1 MEPFV
6 IDSQTLSDLEIFE
19 SAVKG
24 NSIFSIFDHC
34 STPGGRKKLMEIF
47 CQPLTDAKDLQDRQ
61 NLIAGLENLTFNL
74 AVDRQSLELISYF
87 MGQTESVKP
96 YHPYAVC
103 KDFLLFRGTQSYYIK
118 KRGVHELLNLLIH
131 ITEACEDLDLDSS
144 PALIQEIASSVARI
158 MQLPDIKTAKNQ
170 RPAPLKIA
178 TLARCNYIFRKS
190 AKKEIEH
197 IIDLI
202 YKLDAYISAANTA
215 KKYKLSYPQ
224 LHHNKTSLL
233 NIAGA
238 FHLQLDHPIG
248 NTIQFTENRN
258 VFFLTGSNMAGKS
271 TLLKAAAICIYL
283 AHLGFPVPA
292 VSMTFSMLKG
302 LMTTINLPDNLSLG
316 YSHFYN
322 EVKRVKDVALAVNKD
337 LPMVVIFDELFRG
350 TNVKDAY
357 DGSVAVIKGFA
368 QLKNTFF
375 MISTH
380 IVEVAHELKD
390 HPAMDFH
397 YMETD
402 LSCGTPVFSYLLK
415 EGITEERMGMW
426 IINNEGIVD
435 ILNTKAIE

>member
-6 IDSQTLSDLEIFE
+6 IDSQTFSDLEIFE
-19 SAVKG
+19 SETKE

-34 STPGGRKKLMEIF
+34 STPGGRKKLIEIF
-47 CQPLTDAKDLQDRQ
+47 NHPLTDAKELQDRQ

-74 AVDRQSLELISYF
+74 AVDRQSLELITYF
-87 MGQTESVKP
+87 ISQTERVKP
-96 YHPYAVC
+96 YHPYAVW
-103 KDFLLFRGTQSYYIK
+103 KDFLLFRGTQSFYIK
-118 KRGVHELLNLLIH
+118 QRGVHELLDLFIH
-131 ITEACEDLDLDSS
+131 ITEACADLDLDSS
-144 PALIQEIASSVARI
+144 PALIKEIASSVAQILHFPVISISKDR
-158 MQLPDIKTAKNQ
+158 
-170 RPAPLKIA
+170 RPAPINIA
-178 TLARCNYIFRKS
+178 ALARCNHIFRQS
-190 AKKEIEH
+190 AKKEVEH
-197 IIDLI
+197 ILDLI
-202 YKLDAYISAANTA
+202 YRLDAYLSVANTA
-215 KKYKLSYPQ
+215 KSYKLSYPQ
-224 LHHNKTSLL
+224 LYPAKTSLL
-233 NIAGA
+233 NINGA
-238 FHLQLDHPIG
+238 FHLQIKYPAG
-248 NTIQFTENRN
+248 NNIHFNVNRN

-271 TLLKAAAICIYL
+271 TLLKSAAICIYL

-292 VSMTFSMLKG
+292 KSMNFSIFKG
-302 LMTTINLPDNLSLG
+302 LITTINLPDNLSLG

-322 EVKRVKDVALAVNKD
+322 EVKRVKDVALSVNKD

-357 DGSVAVIKGFA
+357 DGSVAIIKGFA
-368 QLKNTFF
+368 QLKSTFL

-402 LSCGTPVFSYLLK
+402 LSSGTPVFSYQLK

-435 ILNTKAIE
+435 ILNSKATE